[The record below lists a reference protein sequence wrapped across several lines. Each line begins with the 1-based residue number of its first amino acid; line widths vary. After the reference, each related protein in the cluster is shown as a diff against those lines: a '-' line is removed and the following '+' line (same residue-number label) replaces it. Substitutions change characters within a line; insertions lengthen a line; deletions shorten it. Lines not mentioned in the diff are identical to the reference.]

1 MAPSSDSEGEKPQ
14 ATIKSHA
21 EELSED
27 ELQMQASRRIG
38 NPLAGFDAEKL
49 SNMGYTYCTSH
60 GITEEEDV
68 RAFRL
73 GAVLA
78 GFPEDYQTIEG
89 LTDLERES
97 AGKEITQKWKSIPT
111 KLWFVVFVC
120 SLCAAV
126 QGMDETTVNGAQV
139 FYKEAFG
146 IANKDKLRDALI
158 LGLTN
163 GAPYL
168 CCAVLGCWLTAPL
181 NNWFGR
187 RGTIFLSCLISAAA
201 CMGQALTNN
210 WQTMFA
216 VRLVLG
222 LGIGPKSAT
231 TPMYAAEC
239 APPRLRGAL
248 TMQWQ
253 MWTAF
258 GIMVG
263 FAVDLAFFQVA
274 DENLKWR
281 LMLGSTTV
289 PALIVCALAFLCPES
304 PRHYMRKGKHLQAY
318 QSMCKMRM
326 TKVQA
331 ARDLFYANALL
342 EVEARKVG
350 HSGNKL
356 AKLFKVRRNR
366 NAMMASE
373 VVMFM
378 QQFCGVNIIA
388 YYSAEI
394 FIHEGFSVPTSLA
407 VSLGW
412 GTLNWL
418 GAIPAIFTIDKFGR
432 RRLLLIT
439 FPMMFAC
446 LLWTS
451 FSFYFPSR
459 EVKIACVTIGTYLFA
474 IVYSPGAGPV
484 PFTYSA
490 EVYPLEVRSLGMS
503 IATATTWFFNFV
515 LAFTFPMLRKA
526 FTSTGA
532 FSWYAVWNLVGFFLT
547 LFFVR
552 ETKEKTLEELD
563 GVFDVP
569 VKEFFKFGMA
579 ELGYFGRRCLLM
591 NVASPTPPY
600 RQMVVSDGQSMEEVP
615 IPSSKA

>member
-1 MAPSSDSEGEKPQ
+1 MAPSVRSGGREAPGHPS
-14 ATIKSHA
+14 SHTPRSSVRMSCRCRPA
-21 EELSED
+21 
-27 ELQMQASRRIG
+27 ARVG

-60 GITEEEDV
+60 GITDEEDV

-78 GFPEDYQTIEG
+78 GYPEDYQTIEG
-89 LTDLERES
+89 LTDIERES

-168 CCAVLGCWLTAPL
+168 CCALLGCWLTAPL

-201 CMGQALTNN
+201 CMGQALTND
-210 WQTMFA
+210 WRDHVCCSSRPRSRYRSQVSYDA
-216 VRLVLG
+216 HVR
-222 LGIGPKSAT
+222 
-231 TPMYAAEC
+231 
-239 APPRLRGAL
+239 RR
-248 TMQWQ
+248 
-253 MWTAF
+253 
-258 GIMVG
+258 MVG
-263 FAVDLAFFQVA
+263 FAVDLAFYQVA

-304 PRHYMRKGKHLQAY
+304 PRHYMRKGKHMKAY

-350 HSGNKL
+350 NSGNKL

-366 NAMMASE
+366 NAMMLPSRH
-373 VVMFM
+373 VM
-378 QQFCGVNIIA
+378 QHSAGVNIIA

-490 EVYPLEVRSLGMS
+490 EVYPLDVRSLGMS

-532 FSWYAVWNLVGFFLT
+532 FSWYAAWNLVGFFLT

-569 VKEFFKFGMA
+569 VKEFFKFGVA
-579 ELGYFGRRCLLM
+579 ELSYFGRRCLLM
-591 NVASPTPPY
+591 NVDAPTPPY
-600 RQMVVSDGQSMEEVP
+600 RQLVVSDGQPMDEVP
-615 IPSSKA
+615 VPSSKA

>member
-1 MAPSSDSEGEKPQ
+1 MAPSSDSDGEKPQ
-14 ATIKSHA
+14 ATIKSHT

-27 ELQMQASRRIG
+27 ELQMQASRRVG
-38 NPLAGFDAEKL
+38 NPLAGFNAEQL
-49 SNMGYTYCTSH
+49 SNMGYAYCTSH

-78 GFPEDYQTIEG
+78 GYPEDYETIEG
-89 LTDLERES
+89 LTKEEIE
-97 AGKEITQKWKSIPT
+97 ATGKETTQKWKSIPT

-146 IANKDKLRDALI
+146 IADKDNLRHALI

-187 RGTIFLSCLISAAA
+187 RGTIFLSCFISAAA
-201 CMGQALTNN
+201 CMGQALTND
-210 WQTMFA
+210 WKTMFA
-216 VRLVLG
+216 VRLILG

-263 FAVDLAFFQVA
+263 FAVDLAFFQVP
-274 DENLKWR
+274 DDNLKWR

-304 PRHYMRKGKHLQAY
+304 PRHYMRKGKHMKAY

-350 HSGNKL
+350 NTGNKFT
-356 AKLFKVRRNR
+356 KLFKVRRNR

-394 FIHEGFSVPTSLA
+394 FIHEGFSIPTSLA

-490 EVYPLEVRSLGMS
+490 EVYPLDVRSLGMS

-532 FSWYAVWNLVGFFLT
+532 FSWYAAWNLVGFFLT

-569 VKEFFKFGMA
+569 FKEFAKFGVA
-579 ELGYFGRRCLLM
+579 ELAYFGRRCLLM
-591 NVASPTPPY
+591 NVAAPTPPY
-600 RQMVVSDGQSMEEVP
+600 KQVIVSDVPPMEEAP

>member
-1 MAPSSDSEGEKPQ
+1 
-14 ATIKSHA
+14 
-21 EELSED
+21 
-27 ELQMQASRRIG
+27 
-38 NPLAGFDAEKL
+38 
-49 SNMGYTYCTSH
+49 
-60 GITEEEDV
+60 
-68 RAFRL
+68 
-73 GAVLA
+73 
-78 GFPEDYQTIEG
+78 
-89 LTDLERES
+89 
-97 AGKEITQKWKSIPT
+97 
-111 KLWFVVFVC
+111 
-120 SLCAAV
+120 
-126 QGMDETTVNGAQV
+126 
-139 FYKEAFG
+139 
-146 IANKDKLRDALI
+146 
-158 LGLTN
+158 
-163 GAPYL
+163 
-168 CCAVLGCWLTAPL
+168 
-181 NNWFGR
+181 
-187 RGTIFLSCLISAAA
+187 
-201 CMGQALTNN
+201 
-210 WQTMFA
+210 
-216 VRLVLG
+216 
-222 LGIGPKSAT
+222 
-231 TPMYAAEC
+231 
-239 APPRLRGAL
+239 
-248 TMQWQ
+248 
-253 MWTAF
+253 
-258 GIMVG
+258 
-263 FAVDLAFFQVA
+263 
-274 DENLKWR
+274 
-281 LMLGSTTV
+281 MLGSTTV

-304 PRHYMRKGKHLQAY
+304 PRHYMRKGKHMKAY

-350 HSGNKL
+350 NSGNKL

-532 FSWYAVWNLVGFFLT
+532 FSWYAAWNLVGFFLT

-569 VKEFFKFGMA
+569 AKEFFKFGVA
-579 ELGYFGRRCLLM
+579 ELSYFGRRCLLM
-591 NVASPTPPY
+591 NVDPPTPPY
-600 RQMVVSDGQSMEEVP
+600 RQLVVSDGQPMDEVAV
-615 IPSSKA
+615 PSSKA